1 MSLQDPISDF
11 LTRLRNAQMRKHAQ
25 VTSPASNKTVAIADV
40 LKREGYIG
48 DFRVDGEA
56 AKRQMT
62 VELRYYEGRPV
73 IEHVKRVSR
82 PGLRI
87 YKNHRELPSV
97 VGGLGIAIISTSRG
111 LMTDREAR
119 AAGIGGEVV
128 CQVY

>member
-11 LTRLRNAQMRKHAQ
+11 LTRLRNAQMRKHAH
-25 VTSPASNKTVAIADV
+25 VTSPASNKTIAIADV
-40 LKREGYIG
+40 LKREGYIE

-56 AKRQMT
+56 AKRNMT
-62 VELRYYEGRPV
+62 VDLRYYQGRPV

-87 YKNHRELPSV
+87 YKNHKELPSV

>member
-1 MSLQDPISDF
+1 
-11 LTRLRNAQMRKHAQ
+11 MRKHAQ